1 MSDDAVDAEEVL
13 ATEVE
18 ALTDPGDDLDAPDDA
33 GAAADADATDEA
45 GVTDEADAA
54 VEAGVADDAEVADE
68 PGVADG
74 AEAPTNGSPTA
85 PTATAVLEYL
95 ARTLVAH
102 PDEVRVEVDDSE
114 RLTLN
119 IYVADGDM
127 GRVIGKRGRVAN
139 AMRAVGRAAAA
150 KDGEQ
155 GVSIEFVD

>member
-1 MSDDAVDAEEVL
+1 MSDDAVDADEIV

-18 ALTDPGDDLDAPDDA
+18 ALTDPGDDVDAPDDI
-33 GAAADADATDEA
+33 DAVD
-45 GVTDEADAA
+45 
-54 VEAGVADDAEVADE
+54 VEAATLGA
-68 PGVADG
+68 PGSAR
-74 AEAPTNGSPTA
+74 AA